1 MKFKIEP
8 DKPITLF
15 VRFKGAKGVREMRAV
30 LDTGSQYCI
39 IPLQDARQL
48 GYDAYFNA
56 DDPGEGT
63 KGITKTDLVEVDEIE
78 LEEVSVGDLVAK
90 RVKSLVWT
98 LPRLGGLEATLGLS
112 FLEQFKTTLDF
123 KQGYLIIESAP

>member
-15 VRFKGAKGVREMRAV
+15 VRFKGTKGVREMRAV

>member
-1 MKFKIEP
+1 MKVKIEP

-15 VRFKGAKGVREMRAV
+15 VRIKGAKGVREMRAV
-30 LDTGSQYCI
+30 LDTGSQYCL

-98 LPRLGGLEATLGLS
+98 LPKLGGLEATLGLS
-112 FLEQFKTTLDF
+112 FLEQFRTTLDF
-123 KQGYLIIESAP
+123 KQGYLIIEPAP

>member
-15 VRFKGAKGVREMRAV
+15 VRFKGTKGVREMRAV

-56 DDPGEGT
+56 DDPGERT
-63 KGITKTDLVEVDEIE
+63 IGITKTDLVEVDEIE

-98 LPRLGGLEATLGLS
+98 LPSHCGTAIIPC
-112 FLEQFKTTLDF
+112 
-123 KQGYLIIESAP
+123 LIAFSY

>member
-1 MKFKIEP
+1 MKFRIEP

-15 VRFKGAKGVREMRAV
+15 VRIKGAKGVREIKAV

-56 DDPGEGT
+56 DDPGDGT
-63 KGITKTDLVEVDEIE
+63 RGITKTDLVEVDEIE
-78 LEEVSVGDLVAK
+78 LEEVSVGDLVVK
-90 RVKSLVWT
+90 KVKSLVWG
-98 LPRLGGLEATLGLS
+98 LPRLAGVEAILGLS
-112 FLEQFKTTLDF
+112 FLEHFKTTLDF
-123 KQGYLIIESAP
+123 KQGYLTIEPAD